1 MRLLS
6 GYEEAA
12 GRIGNIRLIN
22 QTEDRRNG

>member
-12 GRIGNIRLIN
+12 GRIGNIRLII
-22 QTEDRRNG
+22 QTEGRRSG

>member
-12 GRIGNIRLIN
+12 GRIRNIRLII

>member
-6 GYEEAA
+6 GYEEAVK
-12 GRIGNIRLIN
+12 RIADIRLII

>member
-6 GYEEAA
+6 GYEEASKRMA
-12 GRIGNIRLIN
+12 DIRFMI

>member
-6 GYEEAA
+6 GSEEAA
-12 GRIGNIRLIN
+12 GRIGNIRLII

>member
-6 GYEEAA
+6 GYVEAA
-12 GRIGNIRLIN
+12 GRIGNIRLII